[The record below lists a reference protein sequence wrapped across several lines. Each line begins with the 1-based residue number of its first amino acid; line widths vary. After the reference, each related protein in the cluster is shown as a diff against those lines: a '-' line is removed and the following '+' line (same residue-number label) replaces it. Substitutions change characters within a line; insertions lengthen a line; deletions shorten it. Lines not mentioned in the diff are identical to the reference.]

1 MTMRIECDD
10 TAPIPRPTELVL
22 TCDGDSHGLFG
33 TVEMRYA
40 CGGYAENMQAAKRDG
55 WLERQDQRGRLF
67 LCPACA
73 KR

>member
-1 MTMRIECDD
+1 MGISIQADD
-10 TAPIPRPTELVL
+10 DAPLPRPTELVL
-22 TCDGDSHGLFG
+22 TCDGGDHGLFG

-40 CGGYAENMQAAKRDG
+40 LGSYAENMQAAKRDG
-55 WLERQDQRGRLF
+55 WLERHDRCGRLF